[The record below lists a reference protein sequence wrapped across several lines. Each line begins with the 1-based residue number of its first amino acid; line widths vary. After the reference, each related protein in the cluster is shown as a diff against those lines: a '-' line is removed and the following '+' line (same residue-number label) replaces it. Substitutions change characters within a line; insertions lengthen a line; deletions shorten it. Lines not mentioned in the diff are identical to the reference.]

1 MFNMAEKKTKEK
13 KTKKKPVRV
22 AKKHPEK
29 KRPKEQAKVQVNK
42 EFVAPANL
50 LRWQAPDYYTFE
62 KSPYWSLGVGIIAI
76 AASLVLIYTQN
87 YFPVIIV
94 ILAVIV
100 TFQVAH
106 EKPKSHEFAIDESG
120 VLSRNTY
127 MPFIELRSFWIAKH
141 GTKSVLYL
149 EPVSRLKGPV
159 VIPLGNQSAS
169 EVRNFILQYLPEK
182 MEYGEMLSEKLIR
195 IFRL

>member
-1 MFNMAEKKTKEK
+1 MAEKKAKEK
-13 KTKKKPVRV
+13 KIKKKPPKAV
-22 AKKHPEK
+22 KKQILK
-29 KRPKEQAKVQVNK
+29 KPLKKQAKPPVK
-42 EFVAPANL
+42 EEFAPSANL

-87 YFPVIIV
+87 YFPVMIV

-127 MPFIELRSFWIAKH
+127 IPFIELRSFWIAKH

-149 EPVSRLKGPV
+149 EPVSHLKGPV
-159 VIPLGNQSAS
+159 VIPLGNQGAA
-169 EVRNFILQYLPEK
+169 EVKNFILRYLPEK